1 MGASFKDLK
10 VWQRSKSLTVKI
22 YTVTKNF
29 PKEEVYGMTNQ
40 LRRAAVSI
48 PSNIAEGHRRG
59 YNKEFIQYLKVA
71 RGSLAEV
78 ETQVIVSGEINY
90 IDGNIAEEI
99 SKEIEEIGKMINGLI
114 NSLSANEQKTN

>member
-1 MGASFKDLK
+1 MGATFKDLK
-10 VWQRSKSLTVKI
+10 VWQRSRFLAVKI

-40 LRRAAVSI
+40 MRRSAISI

-59 YNKEFIQYLKVA
+59 SNKEFIQFLKIA

-78 ETQVIVSGEINY
+78 ETQVIVSGDINY
-90 IDGNIAEEI
+90 IATNVVEEI
-99 SKEIEEIGKMINGLI
+99 TKEIEEIEKMINGLI
-114 NSLSANEQKTN
+114 NSLTAND